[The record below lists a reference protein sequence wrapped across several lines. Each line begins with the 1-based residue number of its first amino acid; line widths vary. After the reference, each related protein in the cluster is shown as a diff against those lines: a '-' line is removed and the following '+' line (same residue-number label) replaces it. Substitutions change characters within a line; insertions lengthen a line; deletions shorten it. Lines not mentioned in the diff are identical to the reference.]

1 MLERRERGRLNYL
14 VYGRR
19 VGLKPSRVKASPQWG
34 VPPDQLTKQLKD
46 GTEAAKEAIEH
57 VTETLHRIQK
67 VKHELAN
74 EWMADCITLLE
85 QRSPLDR
92 RMERDLWAPRRASI
106 GTLAGLLPRGSR
118 TPAWA
123 GVS

>member
-1 MLERRERGRLNYL
+1 MYSLHTIVAHCLRGRLNYL

-46 GTEAAKEAIEH
+46 GTEAAKEAIEQ
-57 VTETLHRIQK
+57 VTETLPRIQK

-74 EWMADCITLLE
+74 EWMADCIALLE
-85 QRSPLDR
+85 QHSPLDR
-92 RMERDLWAPRRASI
+92 RMERDL
-106 GTLAGLLPRGSR
+106 GLPEELRSAHLPDSYR
-118 TPAWA
+118 
-123 GVS
+123 